1 MYDLT
6 FQATDDADWAQRIE
20 IIDATT
26 NLPMDVSDV
35 AFNIEVSEH
44 GCGPSLSGST
54 DDGTITRPDDNSIQ
68 WIFTKDQ
75 MNGLRVGTTYK
86 VGCTMT
92 TNQGTQQLFVGSLAL
107 IGGGFR

>member
-1 MYDLT
+1 MYDVA
-6 FQATDDADWAQRIE
+6 FQATDDADWAQAYV

-35 AFNIEVSEH
+35 EFDLEVSEP
-44 GCGPSLSGST
+44 GCGPSLTAST
-54 DDGTITRPDDNSIQ
+54 TDSSITRPDNNTIQ
-68 WIFTKDQ
+68 WIFPKAQ

-92 TNQGTQQLFVGSLAL
+92 NDSGTQQLFIGTLAL